1 MYCVD
6 GLKKGSLAH
15 EAGLKKGDTITHIN
29 GHEVTD
35 GLMYGYLV
43 CSPEIKIE
51 YNTASGEKKCV
62 IIENDY
68 EDIGIINNRPMVEN
82 PKSCHNK
89 CIFCFIDQLPKG
101 MRETLY
107 FKDDDT
113 RLSFL
118 TGNYVTFTNV
128 SEEEFEDIIKMRLS
142 PVNVSV
148 HATDDELRKRM
159 LNNRFAGGI
168 KDKIKRLT
176 DENIVVN
183 AQIVL
188 CKGFNDGKY
197 LEQSIKDL
205 YALDVNSV
213 SVVPMGQTKYREGLQ
228 KVEPFG
234 KEDAKNVID
243 TINKYGDTALK
254 ERGVRFVYPADEF
267 FVTSE
272 IPVPDIGY
280 YDDFPQIE
288 NGVGMLASFKAEFD
302 FERFEKEYGKPKKIH
317 EKTVACSY
325 ASFGLINELVK
336 LCNER
341 YGAGVKLERIK
352 NEFFGEKITVA
363 GLLTGQDIIK
373 QLKGKNIKNLLV
385 PRSILRAEGDVTL
398 DDMTIHDME
407 KGIGCKIKTVENDG
421 YEFLKK
427 LCDK

>member
-6 GLKKGSLAH
+6 GVKKGSLAH

-43 CSPEIKIE
+43 CSPEIEIE

-128 SEEEFEDIIKMRLS
+128 SEVEFEDIIKMRLS

-302 FERFEKEYGKPKKIH
+302 FERFEKEDGKPKKIH

-325 ASFGLINELVK
+325 ASIGLINELVK
-336 LCNER
+336 LFNER
-341 YGAGVKLERIK
+341 YGAGVKLDKIK